1 MNRRYDT
8 LGLSH
13 SPSLTDGSATVAGTP
28 RSAAPEQALFRL
40 DLMRSLRMHR
50 RLASGFFLVGLV
62 LAALYVARYWS
73 VYTAQCLVYIQP
85 TPSAVLEQAP
95 MHWPYNYDPATYDS
109 YIQQQMLSMT
119 RPDVLAGA
127 VKKLGPGVW
136 QQSDESSQSAASRL
150 KGAIEVA
157 RVETSY
163 QVAITAHARNADTA
177 AALANAV
184 AASYIENTSHEQ
196 KAGDAERVAMLREE
210 RDRVKKELDDDRA
223 EQATLNA
230 QLGVAAIGPVAPEHY
245 DDDIAKIHEDL
256 VKARTDHDEA
266 AARLTSMN
274 ASNGPSSAALD
285 AEADQLIS
293 TDPGLSSLKQ
303 ALLTRRA
310 ALVSNMS
317 GKTPDNP
324 QYKQD
329 AEELQKIDA
338 SLQSATQELRA
349 KAAARIEEQ
358 MRTDLDRT
366 AGLEARLNGELAQM
380 TRAAA
385 SATPK
390 LQRASDLA
398 NDITRLQAR
407 FNAVDEQLQNQTL
420 EDNAPGTA
428 HVAEAAVPP
437 AHPSEGGVIRNA
449 FILLFGFVMLGLAAA
464 VAAHKMDQRVYV
476 ASDVEQLLGY
486 APMAQLPDFD
496 EVSDEV
502 AEAHLLRLASSI
514 EYACKNAQLSSCVFT
529 GTGPGVGV
537 TTITRRVKEL
547 LGMLGTEAVLVD
559 AAGAVAESRSGAN
572 SGPASAGAPFDRS
585 SLSRALAP
593 CVGEGAASSR
603 EALLL
608 TDTAPL
614 SVSAEAEYL
623 ARRADCTIL
632 VIESGATTRAQL
644 RAAAGSLQRLDA
656 AAVGF
661 VLNRVSLA
669 NADESFRQSVS
680 EVERHLRVQGRA
692 TARTVAQNPRV
703 VPETALINSLRDT
716 PALAEKPAT
725 RPVLASPVVPPARP
739 AEQERPVTPE
749 RVAAA
754 PTPLP
759 RPAPFLRPEEQE
771 MHPISRSALAA
782 STPQPAHPNPPE
794 ALRQIEPVSRWMART
809 ATQPQHEPAALHVPE
824 PAAVPPAPLPEPA
837 PFVVHE
843 EQEAQALARAALGY
857 SAARPARSATQ
868 DRLAKRERVVVA
880 AVPLLRTSPFIVA
893 EKHKAHPSP
902 QPAPDL
908 PAAPHRIEPASFSLG
923 ETEAHP
929 LHEPV
934 VLPIPERMPV
944 ITGEHDVPPKLEP
957 SPIVPYEVESAT
969 EPAQMPAS
977 EAVPSPVVEEP
988 RQPPAAQWAPVTQP
1002 TQQPMVSQPAQQPVE
1017 ETPWWLAEAPKPAGT
1032 AMIQPRT
1039 PRVGTWHSVAA
1050 NGEQRPAAPKAQEKE
1065 KVESEA
1071 PTRLSG
1077 LRGLLF
1083 PLRNKESGREEG
1095 AERNANGNGKAAAI
1109 GHTSQADAAAP
1120 DPDKTIVI
1128 EAVKPRAEHQPV
1140 HAKSEATVARGAL
1153 PRWVTAEPEFLPPRE
1168 ESADKAKES
1177 RAKKPSYEED
1187 DFDDIQILPAR
1198 RGQYRR

>member
-1 MNRRYDT
+1 MNRTFDSLR
-8 LGLSH
+8 LSN
-13 SPSLTDGSATVAGTP
+13 SPRLTDGVQAMSGAP
-28 RSAAPEQALFRL
+28 RSFTPEQALFRL

-50 RLASGFFLVGLV
+50 RLAFGFFLVGVV
-62 LAALYVARYWS
+62 LAVLYVARYWS
-73 VYTAQCLVYIQP
+73 VYTAECLVFVQP
-85 TPSAVLEQAP
+85 TPSGVLEAAP

-109 YIQQQMLSMT
+109 YIQQQMSSMT

-136 QQSDESSQSAASRL
+136 QESDESEQSAADRL

-157 RVETSY
+157 RVGTSY

-196 KAGDAERVAMLREE
+196 RASDAERLAMLKEE
-210 RDRVKKELDDDRA
+210 RDRIKKELDDDRT

-274 ASNGPSSAALD
+274 SSNGLSSAALD

-310 ALVSNMS
+310 ALVSQMANL
-317 GKTPDNP
+317 TPSHP

-338 SLQSATQELRA
+338 SLESSTQELRA
-349 KAAARIEEQ
+349 KAASRIEEQ
-358 MRTDLDRT
+358 LRTDLDRT
-366 AGLEARLNGELAQM
+366 SGLEARLNGELAQM

-385 SATPK
+385 GATPK
-390 LQRASDLA
+390 LQRSSDLS
-398 NDITRLQAR
+398 NDITRLQTR

-437 AHPSEGGVIRNA
+437 AHPSVGGVIRNA
-449 FILLFGFVMLGLAAA
+449 FILLFGFIGLGLVAA
-464 VAAHKMDQRVYV
+464 VAAHKMDRRVYA
-476 ASDVEQLLGY
+476 ASDIEQLLGY
-486 APMAQLPDFD
+486 GPMAQLPNFD

-502 AEAHLLRLASSI
+502 AEAHLLRMASGI
-514 EYACKNAQLSSCVFT
+514 EHACKNGQLSSCVFT

-537 TTITRRVKEL
+537 TTVVKRVRD
-547 LGMLGTEAVLVD
+547 MLGVLGAEAVLVD
-559 AAGAVAESRSGAN
+559 ATGPVPQERRSGL
-572 SGPASAGAPFDRS
+572 SGETAAAGTDLKRS
-585 SLSRALAP
+585 SLSTALTP
-593 CVGEGAASSR
+593 HASEAVTSGR
-603 EALLL
+603 EVLLL

-614 SVSAEAEYL
+614 TVSAEAEYL

-644 RAAAGSLQRLDA
+644 RAAAESLQRLDA

-669 NADESFRQSVS
+669 NADESFRHSVG
-680 EVERHLRVQGRA
+680 EVERHLRVQGR
-692 TARTVAQNPRV
+692 TSGRTVAQNSRV
-703 VPETALINSLRDT
+703 VPEAALVDSLRRPLRET
-716 PALAEKPAT
+716 PALAEKPVTRAALSSPAAHPARPAT
-725 RPVLASPVVPPARP
+725 QERPAPPARP
-739 AEQERPVTPE
+739 ATAEQVAAAPGPLPKPAPFVVAEERAAQPLPQAAPESLRQIEPVSHWSAKTASQPQQEPAEPHNPE

-754 PTPLP
+754 P
-759 RPAPFLRPEEQE
+759 
-771 MHPISRSALAA
+771 
-782 STPQPAHPNPPE
+782 
-794 ALRQIEPVSRWMART
+794 
-809 ATQPQHEPAALHVPE
+809 
-824 PAAVPPAPLPEPA
+824 APLPKPA
-837 PFVVHE
+837 QSVVAEERE
-843 EQEAQALARAALGY
+843 EQAFARAASGY
-857 SAARPARSATQ
+857 STAPPARPAR
-868 DRLAKRERVVVA
+868 LKRVAVSVAPLQWTTPFVGAEEREA
-880 AVPLLRTSPFIVA
+880 QPLPKPT
-893 EKHKAHPSP
+893 
-902 QPAPDL
+902 
-908 PAAPHRIEPASFSLG
+908 PAASAAQPQIKPVSFSL
-923 ETEAHP
+923 AKNVAKP

-957 SPIVPYEVESAT
+957 VPIVPYEVERAA
-969 EPAQMPAS
+969 EPAQKPAS
-977 EAVPSPVVEEP
+977 AIASKPVAEEQKQEP
-988 RQPPAAQWAPVTQP
+988 VTQWAPETRQEPQAVVTQL
-1002 TQQPMVSQPAQQPVE
+1002 AQQPSE
-1017 ETPWWLAEAPKPAGT
+1017 EAPWWLTEAPAHAET
-1032 AMIQPRT
+1032 AMIHPRT
-1039 PRVGTWHSVAA
+1039 PRVGTWHSMAA
-1050 NGEQRPAAPKAQEKE
+1050 NGEQKTAAPDVEEKA
-1065 KVESEA
+1065 VSEA

-1083 PLRNKESGREEG
+1083 PLGNRDSGSKKN
-1095 AERNANGNGKAAAI
+1095 AERHDNGNGKVAAN
-1109 GHTSQADAAAP
+1109 GHAKQAETP
-1120 DPDKTIVI
+1120 DPDQTIVL
-1128 EAVKPRAEHQPV
+1128 EAVKPQPFQEPV
-1140 HAKSEATVARGAL
+1140 HSKAEGAVARGAL

-1168 ESADKAKES
+1168 ESSDNGKAL
-1177 RAKKPSYEED
+1177 RATKPSYEED
-1187 DFDDIQILPAR
+1187 DFNDIQILPAR